1 MINCS
6 SSLFNL
12 RSFLL
17 DNEDDDVISNA
28 LIKAMNQIESTAKQ
42 QKTSTSNK
50 LDDDAALQKHKS
62 HVLAKY
68 SQVSDE
74 ELDYDDEQESSGNSL
89 FQNTN
94 TQDVEDRERKVRDA
108 QHDVNLPERIALHR
122 SHSFISGVCEK
133 TREE

>member
-108 QHDVNLPERIALHR
+108 QHDVNLSERIALHR